1 MVLEGPGM
9 MNPKNGRKRRSEFYK
24 IIQKKIPF
32 VQEMLLT
39 NLENLT
45 IAEEM
50 FKLVIVQPLCDPKNQ
65 SSDQLCKE

>member
-1 MVLEGPGM
+1 MGEKDGQNFIRL
-9 MNPKNGRKRRSEFYK
+9 F
-24 IIQKKIPF
+24 KKIPF